1 MKPVDDQEST
11 ERRPPAALLTLL
23 KTVDPESLLP
33 YTAVREI
40 EGMAAERVLEAVEA
54 LRAETLGEIKTL
66 RAETLG
72 EIKTLRAETV
82 GQFKTLRTE
91 IQGEIKTFRTEIQGE
106 LKTFRTEIQG
116 EIKTL
121 RAETQGELKALGGT
135 YKQMLWILIGFLV
148 TTLTSGVVALYV
160 QVFGS

>member
-11 ERRPPAALLTLL
+11 ERQPPAALLTLL

-40 EGMAAERVLEAVEA
+40 EGMAGAGVLQAVEA

-72 EIKTLRAETV
+72 EFKTLRAETL
-82 GQFKTLRTE
+82 GEFKTLRTE
-91 IQGEIKTFRTEIQGE
+91 IQGEIR
-106 LKTFRTEIQG
+106 
-116 EIKTL
+116 TL

-135 YKQMLWILIGFLV
+135 YKQMLWVLIGFLV

-160 QVFGS
+160 QVFGG

>member
-11 ERRPPAALLTLL
+11 ERQPPAALLTLL
-23 KTVDPESLLP
+23 KTVDPEGLLP

-40 EGMAAERVLEAVEA
+40 EGMAGERVLQAVEA

-72 EIKTLRAETV
+72 E
-82 GQFKTLRTE
+82 FKTL
-91 IQGEIKTFRTEIQGE
+91 
-106 LKTFRTEIQG
+106 RTEIQG

-121 RAETQGELKALGGT
+121 RAETLGELKALGGT
-135 YKQMLWILIGFLV
+135 YKQMLWVLIGFLV

-160 QVFGS
+160 QVFGG

>member
-1 MKPVDDQEST
+1 MKPVEDQEST
-11 ERRPPAALLTLL
+11 ERQPPAALLTLL

-33 YTAVREI
+33 YTAVLEI

-54 LRAETLGEIKTL
+54 L

-106 LKTFRTEIQG
+106 IKTFRTEIQG